1 MAEAGVD
8 LLEDI
13 IRNMFQ
19 MADAQDKGYVSR
31 EEFTQVQCIEH

>member
-13 IRNMFQ
+13 IRNIFQ
-19 MADAQDKGYVSR
+19 MADVQDKGYVSR
-31 EEFTQVQCIEH
+31 EEFTQVKCIEY